1 MTLPEEPK
9 NVIIARALLTDQKP
23 TFVWF
28 ESAFQ
33 LLTGEYFTKEKYDYK
48 DGLDLTLCWNEEL
61 GFVRYI
67 PSRMDLTKMSKEKFI
82 NHPEEFS
89 TYYINWSRPDGGPE
103 APYFVMPFG
112 ADPFSFF
119 MYIWLHAFIMLNLKT
134 NGFCSYVEVGGPPDN
149 WNHFSIFFDGKEF
162 TDCISACA
170 LTGACEVHERN
181 EHGSLIKD
189 EHEDKLKTKIIRG
202 HVIIAQTKDKAF
214 F

>member
-1 MTLPEEPK
+1 MAPPEEPK

-23 TFVWF
+23 TFAWF
-28 ESAFQ
+28 ASAFQ
-33 LLTGEYFTKEKYDYK
+33 LLTGENFTEKEYEY
-48 DGLDLTLCWNEEL
+48 LDLSNYWNEEF
-61 GFVRYI
+61 GFVSYLPAVHTLDVNKKELLRYKI
-67 PSRMDLTKMSKEKFI
+67 K
-82 NHPEEFS
+82 
-89 TYYINWSRPDGGPE
+89 WVRPDGGPTE
-103 APYFVMPFG
+103 PYFVMPLG

-119 MYIWLHAFIMLNLKT
+119 MYIWLHAFIMLDLQIY
-134 NGFCSYVEVGGPPDN
+134 GLCSYIEVGGPPNN

-181 EHGSLIKD
+181 EHGSPIKD
-189 EHEDKLKTKIIRG
+189 EYEDKLKTKIVRG

>member
-1 MTLPEEPK
+1 MALPEEPK
-9 NVIIARALLTDQKP
+9 NVILARALLTDQIKP

-33 LLTGEYFTKEKYDYK
+33 LLTGETLPKEKSEDLNLSRYWNEKFGFVSYMPVI
-48 DGLDLTLCWNEEL
+48 DLTGMVKDNS
-61 GFVRYI
+61 RYRI
-67 PSRMDLTKMSKEKFI
+67 K
-82 NHPEEFS
+82 
-89 TYYINWSRPDGGPE
+89 WVRPDGGPTE
-103 APYFVMPFG
+103 SYFVMPLG

-119 MYIWLHAFIMLNLKT
+119 MYIWLHAFIMLYLQI
-134 NGFCSYVEVGGPPDN
+134 NGLCSYVKVGGPPHN

-189 EHEDKLKTKIIRG
+189 EHEDKLKTKIVRG
-202 HVIIAQTKDKAF
+202 HVIIAQTKDKSF